1 MIVDTLDK
9 LYQKGLSR
17 RNFMVAAGAAGTVAA
32 LSGCNDNSSVATSTP
47 AAATGITDTD
57 ILIFALNLEYLEA
70 QFYLY
75 AATGSGLAPADTTGG
90 SASAFGTTAGAT
102 IATGANKLTGL
113 TALQQNFVNELA
125 YTEQTHV
132 RLLRA
137 ALGTSM
143 PPMPVIDLTF
153 FAPAYVAAQTLAKIP
168 AASQVTNFS
177 PFTSYDNYLVGGF
190 IFEDVGVTAYN
201 GAAPLISA
209 AGVAAG
215 YLATAAGI
223 MAVEAYHAAALR
235 TQIVGNAIAAETT
248 TPGNATATPPTNAT
262 QTTTY
267 SQFTSANLI
276 IALRASLG
284 GGMET
289 ALTLPNTAVASSAAN
304 APVASPTVAPPV
316 YASSLV
322 AATAANALAYYRS
335 TDQVHHIVYG
345 NGTAGIGKGG
355 FFPNGTNFKFSTTTS

>member
-1 MIVDTLDK
+1 MDTLDK

-17 RNFMVAAGAAGTVAA
+17 RNFMVAAGAAGAVAA
-32 LSGCNDNSSVATSTP
+32 LSGCNDASTVSTTTTT
-47 AAATGITDTD
+47 AATGLTDTD
-57 ILIFALNLEYLEA
+57 ILTFALNLEYLEA

-75 AATGSGLAPADTTGG
+75 AATGAGLAAADTTGG
-90 SASAFGTTAGAT
+90 SASPFGTAPGAT
-102 IATGANKLTGL
+102 IATGAVKLTGL
-113 TALQQNFVNELA
+113 TTLQQNFVNELA

-137 ALGTSM
+137 ALGTSA

-153 FAPAYVAAQTLAKIP
+153 FAPAFVAAQTLAKIP
-168 AASQVTNFS
+168 TASQVTNFS

-201 GAAPLISA
+201 GAGPLISA

-235 TQIVGNAIAAETT
+235 TQLVGNAIAAETVVA
-248 TPGNATATPPTNAT
+248 GNAAANPPTNAT
-262 QTTTY
+262 TATSY
-267 SQFTSANLI
+267 SQFNSANLI
-276 IALRASLG
+276 IALRSSLG
-284 GGMET
+284 GGGET
-289 ALTLPNTAVASSAAN
+289 ALTLPNTAISAGAAN
-304 APVASPTVAPPV
+304 APVASPTVPAPV
-316 YASSLV
+316 YASSIV
-322 AATAANALAYYRS
+322 AANSSALAYARS

-345 NGTAGIGKGG
+345 AGAGVVSKGG
-355 FFPNGTNFKFSTTTS
+355 FFPNGTNFKFSTTTT

>member
-1 MIVDTLDK
+1 MDTLDK
-9 LYQKGLSR
+9 LYKKAVSR
-17 RNFMVAAGAAGTVAA
+17 RNFMVSAGAASAVVALA
-32 LSGCNDNSSVATSTP
+32 GCNDATTVSTATP
-47 AAATGITDTD
+47 ATATGLTDTD
-57 ILIFALNLEYLEA
+57 ILTFALNLEYLEA

-75 AATGSGLAPADTTGG
+75 AATGAGLAAADMAAGSSSTFAPA
-90 SASAFGTTAGAT
+90 AAT
-102 IATGANKLTGL
+102 IVPTTTKLTGL

-132 RLLRA
+132 RLLRS
-137 ALGTSM
+137 ALGANA
-143 PPMPVIDLTF
+143 PAIPAIDLTF

-168 AASQVTNFS
+168 TASQVTNFT
-177 PFTSYDNYLVGGF
+177 PFDNYNDYLVGGF

-235 TQIVGNAIAAETT
+235 TQLTGNAIAAETT
-248 TPGNATATPPTNAT
+248 TPGAVTGTTQANATT
-262 QTTTY
+262 TTTY
-267 SQFTSANLI
+267 SQFASANLI
-276 IALRASLG
+276 IALRASLSG
-284 GGMET
+284 NTGET
-289 ALTLPNTAVASSAAN
+289 PLTLPNTALPAGTAPAASA
-304 APVASPTVAPPV
+304 TVAPAV

-322 AATAANALAYYRS
+322 AANSSALAYART

-345 NGTAGIGKGG
+345 SATVGVAMGG
-355 FFPNGTNFKFSTTTS
+355 FFPKGTNFRFSTTVS

>member
-17 RNFMVAAGAAGTVAA
+17 RNFMIAAGATGTAAA
-32 LSGCNDNSSVATSTP
+32 LAGCNDSFTTTTATPT
-47 AAATGITDTD
+47 AATGITDTD

-75 AATGSGLAPADTTGG
+75 AATGAGLAPADTVGG
-90 SASAFGTTAGAT
+90 SASAFGTTAGTT
-102 IATGANKLTGL
+102 IVPAVTKLNGL
-113 TALQQNFVNELA
+113 TAIQQNFVNELA

-137 ALGTSM
+137 ALGSSA

-153 FAPAYVAAQTLAKIP
+153 FGPLGVAAKITTAP
-168 AASQVTNFS
+168 TFT
-177 PFTSYDNYLVGGF
+177 PFDNYNDYLIGGF

-235 TQIVGNAIAAETT
+235 TQLVANAIAAEVT
-248 TPGNATATPPTNAT
+248 TPGNAAATPPTNAT
-262 QTTTY
+262 TTTTY
-267 SQFTSANLI
+267 TQFAAANLV
-276 IALRASLG
+276 IALRSSLG
-284 GGMET
+284 GGNET
-289 ALTLPNTAVASSAAN
+289 ALTLPNAFLPAAGVT
-304 APVASPTVAPPV
+304 APVVSPTTPTQV

-322 AATAANALAYYRS
+322 AANSSALAYARS

-345 NGTAGIGKGG
+345 AGAGVVSKGG
-355 FFPNGTNFKFSTTTS
+355 FFPNGTNFKFSTTTT

>member
-17 RNFMVAAGAAGTVAA
+17 RNFMVAAGAAGAVAA
-32 LSGCNDNSSVATSTP
+32 LSGCNDNSTVTATTP
-47 AAATGITDTD
+47 TAATGLTDTD

-75 AATGSGLAPADTTGG
+75 AATGAGLAAADTTGG
-90 SASAFGTTAGAT
+90 SASAFGTTPGAT
-102 IATGANKLTGL
+102 IATGAVKLTGL
-113 TALQQNFVNELA
+113 TTLQQNFVNELA

-132 RLLRA
+132 RLLRS

-201 GAAPLISA
+201 GAAPLLS
-209 AGVAAG
+209 
-215 YLATAAGI
+215 
-223 MAVEAYHAAALR
+223 
-235 TQIVGNAIAAETT
+235 
-248 TPGNATATPPTNAT
+248 
-262 QTTTY
+262 
-267 SQFTSANLI
+267 
-276 IALRASLG
+276 
-284 GGMET
+284 
-289 ALTLPNTAVASSAAN
+289 
-304 APVASPTVAPPV
+304 
-316 YASSLV
+316 
-322 AATAANALAYYRS
+322 
-335 TDQVHHIVYG
+335 
-345 NGTAGIGKGG
+345 TAGIAAG
-355 FFPNGTNFKFSTTTS
+355 

>member
-17 RNFMVAAGAAGTVAA
+17 RNFMVAAGAAGTVATLA
-32 LSGCNDNSSVATSTP
+32 GCNDSFSTSTATVP
-47 AAATGITDTD
+47 AATGITDTD

-75 AATGSGLAPADTTGG
+75 AATGAGLAPADTVGG

-102 IATGANKLTGL
+102 IVPAVTKLSGL
-113 TALQQNFVNELA
+113 TAIQQNFVNELA

-132 RLLRA
+132 RLLRS
-137 ALGTSM
+137 ALGTSA
-143 PPMPVIDLTF
+143 PPMPAIDLTF

-168 AASQVTNFS
+168 TASQVTNFS

-235 TQIVGNAIAAETT
+235 TQLVAKAIAAEVI
-248 TPGNATATPPTNAT
+248 TPGNATATPAT
-262 QTTTY
+262 VATTSTTY
-267 SQFTSANLI
+267 SQFTSANLVI
-276 IALRASLG
+276 GLRASLG
-284 GGMET
+284 GGNET
-289 ALTLPNTAVASSAAN
+289 ALTLPNTNLLPGTAPAAT
-304 APVASPTVAPPV
+304 AAIPAPV

-322 AATAANALAYYRS
+322 AANANALAYARS

-345 NGTAGIGKGG
+345 VGAGVVSKGG
-355 FFPNGTNFKFSTTTS
+355 FFPNGTNFKFSTTTT